1 MNFRFKA
8 LAKLREPDELDSP
21 TVLTSPRGW
30 VTLGCLA
37 AVTLAALGWG
47 VLGRVPQTVSASGLI
62 TRPGGAVQV
71 QSLFAGMVSGLSIG
85 IGGQVTPGQ
94 TLAVVRDAQGASHKV
109 VSLFAG
115 DVVGL
120 QVAAG
125 EVISAGTPVATIE
138 RSAPGGSQLVAMLF
152 VPPSQAAGI
161 TPGQTVG
168 LAVASAPSPVF
179 GLLRGQV
186 LSVSQLPLTAAV
198 DNSLLGGVI
207 PVATLTA
214 GGGKRLVTVRLRQ
227 DARTASGYS
236 WTTAHGPPAA
246 LPPLVP
252 ATGTITLGAQ
262 APISLL
268 FSR

>member
-1 MNFRFKA
+1 
-8 LAKLREPDELDSP
+8 
-21 TVLTSPRGW
+21 
-30 VTLGCLA
+30 VT
-37 AVTLAALGWG
+37 
-47 VLGRVPQTVSASGLI
+47 
-62 TRPGGAVQV
+62 
-71 QSLFAGMVSGLSIG
+71 
-85 IGGQVTPGQ
+85 
-94 TLAVVRDAQGASHKV
+94 
-109 VSLFAG
+109 
-115 DVVGL
+115 
-120 QVAAG
+120 
-125 EVISAGTPVATIE
+125 TIE
-138 RSAPGGSQLVAMLF
+138 RRGPGDGQLVAMLF
-152 VPPSQAAGI
+152 VPPVQAAGI

-207 PVATLTA
+207 PASTLTS
-214 GGGKRLVTVRLRQ
+214 GGGKRLVTVKLRR
-227 DARTASGYS
+227 DGGTVSGYS
-236 WTTAHGPPAA
+236 WTTAEGPPEP